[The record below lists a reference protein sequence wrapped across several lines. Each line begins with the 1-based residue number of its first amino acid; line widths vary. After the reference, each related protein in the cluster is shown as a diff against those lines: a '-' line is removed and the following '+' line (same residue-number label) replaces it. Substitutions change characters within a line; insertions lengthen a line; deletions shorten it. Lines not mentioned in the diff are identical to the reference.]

1 MARKKALSIN
11 IAEITASASLK
22 ADDYAAI
29 DSALLA
35 SADRRACIDRFLAA
49 GYTPT
54 PAFLAE
60 LNSESI
66 AIYLSLSPSAMRGAF
81 QRLSRKKLLVKSS
94 EAAQQPAGGG
104 LPHLLA
110 EAEPIKTPPSNTG
123 VTTTEC
129 KGSKSSDLDLQP
141 LKLVVTNTGDI
152 VEFPQRRGWG
162 GDHAFVDWLNITV
175 HKSTAD
181 QYADF
186 CVTAE
191 DYILAVSMRLEA
203 IFGFGVTNKCTNGR
217 NFYHQAYELGDG
229 WGYLCIGGQR
239 ETILI
244 MLNGSGCTAAK
255 YGWEGR
261 MHDWLIN
268 EAENPRI
275 TRVDCAYDDYMG
287 ENYSVDRAET
297 DFDDGKFQCY
307 RGTAPECEQIGNWKR
322 PNGKGRTFATGLRR
336 SGKYSRTYERGKKF
350 GCKESPWVR
359 IEVEFKSVDR
369 VIPFDI
375 LLVAGE
381 YLAASYPAFAWINE
395 KQCRIQSNK
404 VETKI
409 NYNRALE
416 IIQRQYGH
424 YFDTLIHI
432 EGSADAL
439 IAKIRRDGEP
449 KRLKVADY
457 RFSAEPMRLASITKD
472 VVIAAEFNFQDFRAR
487 CSAG

>member
-1 MARKKALSIN
+1 MARKKALSID

-29 DSALLA
+29 DATLLA
-35 SADRRACIDRFLAA
+35 SADRRACVDRFLAA

-60 LNSESI
+60 LNPESI
-66 AIYLSLSPSAMRGAF
+66 AIYLSLNPGAMRGAF
-81 QRLSRKKLLVKSS
+81 QRLARKKLLVKS

-104 LPHLLA
+104 LPTLPA
-110 EAEPIKTPPSNTG
+110 EAKPIETPPSNTG
-123 VTTTEC
+123 VTATKC
-129 KGSKSSDLDLQP
+129 DISKSSELDLQP
-141 LKLVVTNTGDI
+141 LKLVVTHTGDI

-181 QYADF
+181 QYADY
-186 CVTAE
+186 CVTPE
-191 DYILAVSMRLEA
+191 DYILAVSMRIEA
-203 IFGFGVTNKCTNGR
+203 LLGFGVTSKCTNGR
-217 NFYHQAYELGDG
+217 NFYHHAYELGDK

-239 ETILI
+239 DTILI
-244 MLNGSGCTAAK
+244 MLNGTGCTAAK
-255 YGWEGR
+255 AGWEGR
-261 MHDWLIN
+261 VHDWLVN
-268 EAENPRI
+268 EAESPRI

-287 ENYSVDRAET
+287 ENYSVDRAEQ
-297 DFDDGKFQCY
+297 DFDADLFQCY

-395 KQCRIQSNK
+395 KQSRIESARI
-404 VETKI
+404 ETVI
-409 NYNRALE
+409 NYDRALE
-416 IIQRQYGH
+416 IIKRQYGH
-424 YFDTLIHI
+424 YFGILVDV

-439 IAKIRRDGEP
+439 IQKISREGDP
-449 KRLKVADY
+449 KRLKINDH
-457 RFSAEPMRLASITKD
+457 RFSPEPMRLGSITKD
-472 VVIAAEFNFQDFRAR
+472 PIIAAAMTLM
-487 CSAG
+487 